1 MFTTIQISSND
12 KKSIID
18 KTCKILARYGLVV
31 FPSDTVY
38 GLLVDATNENA
49 VKKLIR
55 FKNRPFGK
63 AISVF
68 VADFNML
75 QSVAVLPQENSKL
88 LHHLIPGPFT
98 VILQSRHSV
107 SKLLESERGT
117 VGVRITNYPF
127 VQELVEA
134 FGKPVTATSANLAGR
149 SPHYSVSSFLNQL
162 SVTKKKLIDLIIDAE
177 TLPRNKP
184 STVVDL
190 SSSSLKILRRGDIV
204 SNKSDE
210 YISKSPAQTQKLGK
224 FLAEKSIKNDDNK
237 PVVFILQGDLGSGKT
252 VLTKGIASYFGIEN
266 IISPTFVVYYEY
278 EIKVT
283 SYKLSA
289 STADRRVTSF
299 KKFVHVDLY
308 NIEDEEEFEHLGLEN
323 YLMSGNIMVIEWG
336 EKLGELYKRFKEKAK
351 VIFIRIIYRNENER
365 EIMYKKITSS

>member
-18 KTCKILARYGLVV
+18 KTCKILARSGLVV

-162 SVTKKKLIDLIIDAE
+162 SVTKKKLIDLIIDSG

-210 YISKSPAQTQKLGK
+210 YISKSPAQTQRLGK
-224 FLAEKSIKNDDNK
+224 FLAEKSIKNARRK
-237 PVVFILQGDLGSGKT
+237 PIVFILQGELGSGKT
-252 VLTKGIASYFGIEN
+252 VLTKGIASYFRIEK

-278 EIKVT
+278 DIEK
-283 SYKLSA
+283 SGY
-289 STADRRVTSF
+289 
-299 KKFVHVDLY
+299 KKFIHADLY
-308 NIEDEEEFEHLGLEN
+308 NVEVPEEFKYLGLED
-323 YLMSGNIMVIEWG
+323 YLKNGNIMVIEWG